1 MPPRHPS
8 PEPGEGNAERS
19 GARERERTCRVATF
33 APRGHIAT
41 VITAARPAPTGIALA
56 AAVAAAWATIHIGGL
71 FVWRLGWWSAPL
83 ILAQAWLST
92 GLFIVAH
99 DAMHGSLAPGR
110 ARVNLW
116 AGRIALRLYAMLSFD
131 TLRRAHFEH
140 HRRPGSDT
148 DPDFH
153 PGHPRAFV
161 PWLIRFFGG
170 YYTHLM
176 LALITVRIW
185 VYIALGAA
193 PSHIVLFWG
202 VPSVLAVFQLFYFGT
217 FLPHRHAEDIFTD
230 RHNARSNAM
239 GRWAAVASCFN
250 FGAYHHEHH
259 LFPDTPWW
267 RLPARRQR
275 GADLVG
281 S

>member
-1 MPPRHPS
+1 MSAVQPARS
-8 PEPGEGNAERS
+8 PVLPGL
-19 GARERERTCRVATF
+19 ARATMLF
-33 APRGHIAT
+33 
-41 VITAARPAPTGIALA
+41 
-56 AAVAAAWATIHIGGL
+56 AAWIAVHVCGI

-110 ARVNLW
+110 ARVNAW
-116 AGRIALRLYAMLSFD
+116 AGRVALRLYAMLDFD

-140 HRRPGSDT
+140 HRRPGSAD

-153 PGHPRAFV
+153 PGRPRAFG
-161 PWLIRFFGG
+161 PWLLRFFGG
-170 YYTHLM
+170 YYTHMM

-185 VYIALGAA
+185 AYVWAGADAAHIIA
-193 PSHIVLFWG
+193 FWG
-202 VPSVLAVFQLFYFGT
+202 VPSILALLQLFYFGT
-217 FLPHRHAEDIFTD
+217 FLPHRHGADAFAD

-239 GRWAAVASCFN
+239 GRAAAVLSCFN

-259 LFPDTPWW
+259 LWPDTPWW
-267 RLPARRQR
+267 RLPERR
-275 GADLVG
+275 AHVG
-281 S
+281 G